1 MDLENYWQE
10 NKKALIAI
18 GCGLL
23 VFLIANMIVDSTV
36 GRGLADAKRERA
48 QRKNSLREERY
59 NSSARTQAEEDNGRL
74 VAAHDALLHAVAFR
88 ARPRFVA
95 NPALGSIAGQYFT
108 RVEEV
113 RDRLSRRASRAGL
126 RPPDDA
132 WGIEMPETH
141 VTPVIVRHL
150 EALDLI
156 DRVANLAIDAGV
168 SHIARI
174 QVDLDPGF
182 GSKKGLG
189 RVERT
194 KVRFEFNT
202 GAASMTSLF
211 NMSQTPVEG
220 DEVGQ
225 ALTLDEFEIKG
236 ERNRPGHVKANLVFA
251 IVRVTEGAEED
262 DR

>member
-23 VFLIANMIVDSTV
+23 VFLIANMVVNGTV
-36 GRGLADAKRERA
+36 GRDLNDAKRERA
-48 QRKNSLREERY
+48 QKQRSLKEERF
-59 NSSARTQAEEDNGRL
+59 SSGARSQAEEDNERL
-74 VAAHDALLHAVAFR
+74 VAAHDSLLEAVAFR
-88 ARPRFVA
+88 TRPRFVA
-95 NPALGSIAGQYFT
+95 DPALGSIAGQYFT

-113 RDRLSRRASRAGL
+113 RERLSRRASRSGL

-168 SHIARI
+168 SRISRI

-189 RVERT
+189 RIERT
-194 KVRFEFNT
+194 KVRFEFDT
-202 GAASMTSLF
+202 SAASMTSLF
-211 NMSQTPVEG
+211 NMTQTPVEG

-225 ALTLDEFEIKG
+225 ALTLDEFEVKG
-236 ERNRPGHVKANLVFA
+236 ERNRPGQVKADLVFTV
-251 IVRVTEGAEED
+251 VRVAEGAEED